1 MESELP
7 SPFLTIRGQPIF
19 FQEDWST
26 GIGGGLWST
35 GLALAHYLKTEH
47 AEKQARLDHLK
58 VLELGSG
65 NGLLSVCLA
74 AWGSVQSLVV
84 TDLDDQHLQLIR
96 KTLQANHHILQKTD
110 VHVVKHK
117 WGAFEKLENKAWA
130 KIDFDLIIG
139 SDVAYRE
146 ELYDPLIASLQYFA
160 KTKTIVLLGVTMA
173 DTKDA
178 FFDLLEKGGF
188 RYEKMADHLIPE
200 NFRGT
205 TFGIFVIRRKAGNY
219 T

>member
-1 MESELP
+1 MESELT
-7 SPFLTIRGQPIF
+7 SPFLTIRDQPIY

-35 GLALAHYLKTEH
+35 GLALAHYFKTEH
-47 AEKQARLDHLK
+47 AAKQARLDPLK

-96 KTLQANHHILQKTD
+96 KTLQANQHILQNSE
-110 VHVVKHK
+110 VYVVKHK
-117 WGAFEKLENKAWA
+117 WGDFETLENEAWA

-146 ELYDPLIASLQYFA
+146 ELYDPLIASLQFFVKA
-160 KTKTIVLLGVTMA
+160 KTIVLLGVTMA
-173 DTKDA
+173 DTKA
-178 FFDLLEKGGF
+178 VFFDLLAKGGF
-188 RYEKMADHLIPE
+188 RYEKLGDHLMPE

-205 TFGIFVIRRKAGNY
+205 TFGIFVIRRKAGNC

>member
-1 MESELP
+1 MGSESP
-7 SPFLTIRGQPIF
+7 SPFLSIRDQPIY
-19 FQEDWST
+19 FQEDWSI

-47 AEKQARLDHLK
+47 AAKQARFDHLE

-84 TDLDDQHLQLIR
+84 TDLDDEHLQLIR
-96 KTLQANHHILQKTD
+96 QTLQANQHILRNKNVQ
-110 VHVVKHK
+110 VVKHK
-117 WGAFEKLENKAWA
+117 WGDFEKLEDEAWA

-146 ELYDPLIASLQYFA
+146 ELYDPLIASLQYFV

-173 DTKDA
+173 DTKA
-178 FFDLLEKGGF
+178 VFFDLLEKGGF
-188 RYEKMADHLIPE
+188 RYEKMADHLMPE

-205 TFGIFVIRRKAGNY
+205 TFGIFVIQNKA
-219 T
+219 

>member
-1 MESELP
+1 MGSE
-7 SPFLTIRGQPIF
+7 PFLIIRDQPIYF
-19 FQEDWST
+19 REDWSA

-35 GLALAHYLKTEH
+35 GSALAHYLKSEH
-47 AEKQARLDHLK
+47 AVKQNRGGNWN

-74 AWGSVQSLVV
+74 AWGSIQSLVV

-96 KTLQANHHILQKTD
+96 KTLQKNQHILQNTN

-117 WGAFEKLENKAWA
+117 WGDFDGLDDEAWTN
-130 KIDFDLIIG
+130 IDFDLIIG

-146 ELYDPLIASLQYFA
+146 ELYDPLIASLQHFVQA
-160 KTKTIVLLGVTMA
+160 NTIVLLGVTMA
-173 DTKDA
+173 DTKA
-178 FFDLLEKGGF
+178 IFFDHLQKAGF
-188 RYEKMADHLIPE
+188 RYEKLADCLMPV

-205 TFGIFVIRRKAGNY
+205 TFGIFVIRKKSKR
-219 T
+219 